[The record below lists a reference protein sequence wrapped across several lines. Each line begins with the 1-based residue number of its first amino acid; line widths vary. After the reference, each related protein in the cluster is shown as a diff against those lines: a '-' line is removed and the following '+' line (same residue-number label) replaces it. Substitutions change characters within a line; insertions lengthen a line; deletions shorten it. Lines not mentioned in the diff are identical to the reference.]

1 MEKGYFEMAASDE
14 TEAVR
19 LDAYERRILVEL
31 QADARLTNQE
41 LAQRVGLSPSACWR
55 RVKALE
61 EAGVILRYAAI
72 VDPKK
77 VGLGE
82 CVFAHVTLSR
92 HSLAMT
98 YEFAD
103 SIRVRPEVMECFFTT
118 GDADIL
124 LRVAT
129 PSVSAYDK
137 FLEEFVFTAPGIS
150 QVRSNF
156 ALRQIKFETAL
167 PLDVK

>member
-1 MEKGYFEMAASDE
+1 MPNLEQAD
-14 TEAVR
+14 AVH
-19 LDAYERRILVEL
+19 LDPYERRILIAL
-31 QADARLTNQE
+31 QANGRLTNEE
-41 LAQRVGLSPSACWR
+41 LAKRAGLSPSACWR

-61 EAGVILRYAAI
+61 DAGVILRYVAI
-72 VDPKK
+72 LDPKK
-77 VGLGE
+77 VGFGE
-82 CVFAHVTLSR
+82 CVFAHVTLTR
-92 HSLAMT
+92 HSSTLT
-98 YEFAD
+98 NEFAD
-103 SIRVRPEVMECFFTT
+103 AIRGRPEVMECFFTT

-137 FLEEFVFTAPGIS
+137 FLQEFIFLSPGIS

-167 PLDVK
+167 PIQAE

>member
-1 MEKGYFEMAASDE
+1 MAGPEE
-14 TEAVR
+14 TDAVR
-19 LDAYERRILVEL
+19 LDTYERRILIEL
-31 QADARLTNQE
+31 QGDARLTNQE

-72 VDPKK
+72 LDPKK

-82 CVFAHVTLSR
+82 CVFAHVTLAR

-98 YEFAD
+98 HEFAD
-103 SIRVRPEVMECFFTT
+103 AIRDRPEVMECFFTT

-124 LRVAT
+124 MRVAT
-129 PSVSAYDK
+129 PSVSAYDR
-137 FLEEFVFTAPGIS
+137 FLEEFVFSAPGIS

-167 PLDVK
+167 PIRVE

>member
-1 MEKGYFEMAASDE
+1 MPNSEPGGRAQ
-14 TEAVR
+14 
-19 LDAYERRILVEL
+19 LDMYERRILIAL
-31 QADARLTNQE
+31 QENARLTNEE
-41 LAQRVGLSPSACWR
+41 LAKQVGLSPSACWR

-61 EAGVILRYAAI
+61 QAGVILRYAAI

-82 CVFAHVTLSR
+82 CVFAHISLAR
-92 HSLAMT
+92 HSAQSAQ
-98 YEFAD
+98 EFAQ
-103 SIRVRPEVMECFFTT
+103 SIRARPEVMECFFTT

-137 FLEEFVFTAPGIS
+137 FLEEFIFYAPEIS

-167 PLDVK
+167 PLDSA

>member
-1 MEKGYFEMAASDE
+1 MPGSEQAGEI
-14 TEAVR
+14 R
-19 LDAYERRILVEL
+19 LDRFERRILIAL
-31 QADARLTNQE
+31 QVNARLTNQE
-41 LAQRVGLSPSACWR
+41 LAQQVGLSPSACWR

-72 VDPKK
+72 LDPRK

-82 CVFAHVTLSR
+82 CVFAHISLTR
-92 HSLAMT
+92 HSLKLT
-98 YEFAD
+98 KEFAD

-129 PSVSAYDK
+129 PSVSAYDR
-137 FLEEFVFTAPGIS
+137 FLEEFIFSAPGIS

-167 PLDVK
+167 PLELE

>member
-1 MEKGYFEMAASDE
+1 MAGLEE

-19 LDAYERRILVEL
+19 LDIHDRRILIEL
-31 QADARLTNQE
+31 QGDARLTNQV
-41 LAQRVGLSPSACWR
+41 LAQRVGLSSSACWR

-72 VDPKK
+72 LDPKK
-77 VGLGE
+77 VGFGE
-82 CVFAHVTLSR
+82 CVFAHVTLLR

-98 YEFAD
+98 HELAD
-103 SIRVRPEVMECFFTT
+103 SIRSRPEVMECFYTT
-118 GDADIL
+118 GDADML
-124 LRVAT
+124 MRVAT
-129 PSVSAYDK
+129 PSVSAYDR
-137 FLEEFVFTAPGIS
+137 FLEDYVFSAPGIS

-167 PLDVK
+167 PIRVE

>member
-1 MEKGYFEMAASDE
+1 MAGPEE
-14 TEAVR
+14 TDAVR
-19 LDAYERRILVEL
+19 LDAHERRILIEL
-31 QADARLTNQE
+31 QRDARLTNQD

-72 VDPKK
+72 LDPKK
-77 VGLGE
+77 VGVGE
-82 CVFAHVTLSR
+82 CVFAHVTLAR

-98 YEFAD
+98 HEFAD
-103 SIRVRPEVMECFFTT
+103 SIRTRPEVMECFFTT

-124 LRVAT
+124 MRVAT

-137 FLEEFVFTAPGIS
+137 FLEDFVFSAPGIS

-156 ALRQIKFETAL
+156 ALRQIKLETAL
-167 PLDVK
+167 PLQAE

>member
-1 MEKGYFEMAASDE
+1 MPEPEPKG
-14 TEAVR
+14 TVQ
-19 LDAYERRILVEL
+19 LDTYERRILIAL
-31 QADARLTNQE
+31 QDNARLTNEE
-41 LAQRVGLSPSACWR
+41 LAKQVGLSPSACWR

-61 EAGVILRYAAI
+61 RAGVILRYAAI

-82 CVFAHVTLSR
+82 CVFAHITLAR
-92 HSLAMT
+92 HSAKSAQ
-98 YEFAD
+98 EFAQ
-103 SIRVRPEVMECFFTT
+103 SILARPEVMECFFTT

-137 FLEEFVFTAPGIS
+137 FLEEFIFFAPGIS

-167 PLDVK
+167 PLDTD

>member
-1 MEKGYFEMAASDE
+1 MAGLEE
-14 TEAVR
+14 TDAVR
-19 LDAYERRILVEL
+19 LDAQERRILIEL
-31 QADARLTNQE
+31 QDDARLTNQE

-61 EAGVILRYAAI
+61 DSGVILRYAAI
-72 VDPKK
+72 LDPKK

-82 CVFAHVTLSR
+82 CVFAHVTLAR

-98 YEFAD
+98 HEFAD
-103 SIRVRPEVMECFFTT
+103 SIRARPEVMECFFTT
-118 GDADIL
+118 GDSDIL
-124 LRVAT
+124 MRVAT

-137 FLEEFVFTAPGIS
+137 FLEEFVFSAPGIS

-167 PLDVK
+167 PIRVE

>member
-1 MEKGYFEMAASDE
+1 MAEFEEIGAL
-14 TEAVR
+14 R
-19 LDAYERRILVEL
+19 LAPQERRILIEL
-31 QADARLTNQE
+31 QNDARLTNQE

-61 EAGVILRYAAI
+61 EAGVILRYTAI
-72 VDPKK
+72 LDPKK

-82 CVFAHVTLSR
+82 CVFAHVTLAR

-98 YEFAD
+98 HEFAD
-103 SIRVRPEVMECFFTT
+103 AIRDRPEVMECFFTT

-124 LRVAT
+124 MRVAT

-167 PLDVK
+167 PLGTE

>member
-1 MEKGYFEMAASDE
+1 MKGLFNMAGLEE
-14 TEAVR
+14 TDAVR
-19 LDAYERRILVEL
+19 LDAHERRILIEL
-31 QADARLTNQE
+31 QDDARLTNQD

-61 EAGVILRYAAI
+61 ESGVILRYAAI
-72 VDPKK
+72 LDPKK

-82 CVFAHVTLSR
+82 CVFAHVTLTR
-92 HSLAMT
+92 HSLAAT
-98 YEFAD
+98 HEFAD
-103 SIRVRPEVMECFFTT
+103 AIRNRPEVMECFFTT

-124 LRVAT
+124 MRVAT

-137 FLEEFVFTAPGIS
+137 FLEDFVFSAPGIS

-167 PLDVK
+167 PLRVE

>member
-1 MEKGYFEMAASDE
+1 MADPEE
-14 TEAVR
+14 TGAVR
-19 LDAYERRILVEL
+19 LDAQERRILIEL

-61 EAGVILRYAAI
+61 EAGVILRYTAI
-72 VDPKK
+72 LDPKK

-82 CVFAHVTLSR
+82 CVFAHVTLTR
-92 HSLAMT
+92 HSLAT
-98 YEFAD
+98 THEFAD
-103 SIRVRPEVMECFFTT
+103 AIRDRPEVMECFFTT

-124 LRVAT
+124 LRVAI

-137 FLEEFVFTAPGIS
+137 FLEEFVFSAPGIS

-167 PLDVK
+167 PLIVE

>member
-1 MEKGYFEMAASDE
+1 MARPQE
-14 TEAVR
+14 TDAVR
-19 LDAYERRILVEL
+19 LDAAERRILIEL
-31 QADARLTNQE
+31 QGDARLTNQE

-72 VDPKK
+72 LDPKK

-82 CVFAHVTLSR
+82 CVFAHVTLTR
-92 HSLAMT
+92 HSLAT
-98 YEFAD
+98 THEFAD
-103 SIRVRPEVMECFFTT
+103 AIRDRPEVMECFFTT

-129 PSVSAYDK
+129 PSVSAYDR
-137 FLEEFVFTAPGIS
+137 FLEEFVFSAPGIS

-167 PLDVK
+167 PL

>member
-1 MEKGYFEMAASDE
+1 MPGSEESG
-14 TEAVR
+14 AVQ
-19 LDAYERRILVEL
+19 LDAYERRILIEL
-31 QADARLTNQE
+31 QANARLTNQQ
-41 LAQRVGLSPSACWR
+41 LAKRVGLSPSACWR

-72 VDPKK
+72 LDPKK

-82 CVFAHVTLSR
+82 CVFAHISLTR
-92 HSLAMT
+92 HSLTLAQD
-98 YEFAD
+98 FAD
-103 SIRVRPEVMECFFTT
+103 AILARAEVMECFFTT

-129 PSVSAYDK
+129 PSVSAYDH
-137 FLEEFVFTAPGIS
+137 FLEDFIFQAEGIA

-167 PLDVK
+167 PLEVA

>member
-1 MEKGYFEMAASDE
+1 MADSEE
-14 TEAVR
+14 TGAVR
-19 LDAYERRILVEL
+19 LDTQERRILMEL

-61 EAGVILRYAAI
+61 EAGVILRYTAI
-72 VDPKK
+72 LDPKK

-82 CVFAHVTLSR
+82 CVFAHVTLAR

-98 YEFAD
+98 HEFAD
-103 SIRVRPEVMECFFTT
+103 AVRDRPEVMECFFTT

-124 LRVAT
+124 LRVAI

-137 FLEEFVFTAPGIS
+137 FLEDFVFSAPGIS

-167 PLDVK
+167 PLIID

>member
-1 MEKGYFEMAASDE
+1 MTGPEE

-19 LDAYERRILVEL
+19 LDAHERRILIEL
-31 QADARLTNQE
+31 QNDGRLTNQE

-61 EAGVILRYAAI
+61 ESGVILRYAAI
-72 VDPKK
+72 LDPKK

-82 CVFAHVTLSR
+82 CVFAHVTLAR

-98 YEFAD
+98 HEFAD
-103 SIRVRPEVMECFFTT
+103 SIRDRPEVMECFFTT

-124 LRVAT
+124 MRVAT

-137 FLEEFVFTAPGIS
+137 FLEEFVFSAPGIS

-167 PLDVK
+167 PIRVE

>member
-1 MEKGYFEMAASDE
+1 MAGPEE
-14 TEAVR
+14 TGAVR
-19 LDAYERRILVEL
+19 LDAQERRILMEL
-31 QADARLTNQE
+31 QGDARLTNQE

-61 EAGVILRYAAI
+61 EAGVILRYTAI
-72 VDPKK
+72 LDPKK

-82 CVFAHVTLSR
+82 CVFAHVTLAR
-92 HSLAMT
+92 HSLAT
-98 YEFAD
+98 THEFAEA
-103 SIRVRPEVMECFFTT
+103 IRSRPEVMECFFTT

-124 LRVAT
+124 LRVAI

-137 FLEEFVFTAPGIS
+137 FLEDFVFAAPGIS

-167 PLDVK
+167 PLSVE

>member
-1 MEKGYFEMAASDE
+1 MVGFED
-14 TEAVR
+14 TDAVR
-19 LDAYERRILVEL
+19 LDAHERRILIEL
-31 QADARLTNQE
+31 QGDARLTNQE

-72 VDPKK
+72 LDPKK
-77 VGLGE
+77 VGVGE
-82 CVFAHVTLSR
+82 CVFAHVTLAR

-98 YEFAD
+98 HKFAD

-124 LRVAT
+124 MRVAM

-137 FLEEFVFTAPGIS
+137 FLEDFVFSAPGIS

-167 PLDVK
+167 PLQAE

>member
-1 MEKGYFEMAASDE
+1 M
-14 TEAVR
+14 
-19 LDAYERRILVEL
+19 
-31 QADARLTNQE
+31 
-41 LAQRVGLSPSACWR
+41 
-55 RVKALE
+55 
-61 EAGVILRYAAI
+61 ILRYTAI
-72 VDPKK
+72 LDPKK

-82 CVFAHVTLSR
+82 CVFAHVTLAR

-98 YEFAD
+98 HEFAD
-103 SIRVRPEVMECFFTT
+103 AIRGRPEVMECFFTT

-129 PSVSAYDK
+129 PSVSAYDR
-137 FLEEFVFTAPGIS
+137 FLEDFVFSAPGIS

-167 PLDVK
+167 PIRAE

>member
-1 MEKGYFEMAASDE
+1 MADSEE
-14 TEAVR
+14 TGAVR
-19 LDAYERRILVEL
+19 LDTQERRILMEL
-31 QADARLTNQE
+31 QGDARLTNQE

-61 EAGVILRYAAI
+61 EAGVILRYTAI
-72 VDPKK
+72 LDPKK

-82 CVFAHVTLSR
+82 CVFAHVTLAR

-98 YEFAD
+98 HEFAD
-103 SIRVRPEVMECFFTT
+103 AVRDRPEVMECFFTT

-124 LRVAT
+124 LRVAI

-137 FLEEFVFTAPGIS
+137 FLEDFVFSAPGIS

-167 PLDVK
+167 PLIID

>member
-1 MEKGYFEMAASDE
+1 MKGLFDMAGLEE

-19 LDAYERRILVEL
+19 LDAHERRILIEL
-31 QADARLTNQE
+31 QDDARLTNQD

-61 EAGVILRYAAI
+61 ESGVILRYAAI
-72 VDPKK
+72 LDPKK

-82 CVFAHVTLSR
+82 CVFAHVTLTR
-92 HSLAMT
+92 HSLAAT
-98 YEFAD
+98 HEFAD
-103 SIRVRPEVMECFFTT
+103 AIRNRPEVMECFFTT

-124 LRVAT
+124 MRVAT
-129 PSVSAYDK
+129 PSVSAYDR
-137 FLEEFVFTAPGIS
+137 FLEDFVFSAPGIS

-167 PLDVK
+167 PLRVE